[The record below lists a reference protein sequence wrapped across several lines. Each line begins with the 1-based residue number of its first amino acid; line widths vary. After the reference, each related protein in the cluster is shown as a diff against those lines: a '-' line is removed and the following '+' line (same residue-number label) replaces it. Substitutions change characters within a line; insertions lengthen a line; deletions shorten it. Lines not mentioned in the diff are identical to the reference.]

1 MGRLLRA
8 ASHACRTALR
18 GNRQAGGD
26 PAHGADRCA
35 ERPAAIAAPRRPAD
49 RPRLLCEAAMNAP
62 VRNGSAL
69 LGMRGV
75 VKRFGGVQALQGVDF
90 DLHSGEIH
98 ALLGEN
104 GAGKSTLMNILSGV
118 IEPDAGEMRIDGSP
132 VRFADPRAA
141 QAAGVAMIFQE
152 LDLVPGLDVT
162 ANLFLGRELTRAG
175 VLDRAT
181 MRREARSRLETVGV
195 EIDVDQPVGE
205 LSVGRRQIVAI
216 AKALTY
222 ASRILVMDEPT
233 AALTAAE
240 VERLFAVM
248 REIAGRG
255 VGIVYISHRL
265 EEVPRVADRVTVLR
279 DGQVAG
285 IAPASAPQSELVRLL
300 VGRPLAE
307 LYPRRSGEFGRSVL
321 RLEQAGF
328 RPKNARAGWQAPV
341 DISLEVRAG
350 EIVGLAGIMGAGR
363 TELLTALY
371 GAAGAGAWSGAV
383 EIDGAP
389 AYLSSI
395 RGARA
400 EGLGLVTDDRRGSRL
415 MLRDSVGRNL
425 VLTVLRRVS
434 PFFLMSRAREAEL
447 AREAIHAFDV
457 RPALPEVPVGA
468 LSGGN
473 QQKVVLAKEV
483 LGGPRL
489 LLLDEPTR
497 GVDVGAKG
505 EIYARIRELAGKG
518 LGVLIASSEMPEL
531 IGLCDR
537 VIVLRRGRTVAEFP
551 GGADEHEVLA
561 AAETNEGQTHG

>member
-1 MGRLLRA
+1 
-8 ASHACRTALR
+8 
-18 GNRQAGGD
+18 
-26 PAHGADRCA
+26 
-35 ERPAAIAAPRRPAD
+35 
-49 RPRLLCEAAMNAP
+49 MNAA
-62 VRNGSAL
+62 VRDFSAL
-69 LGMRGV
+69 LAMRGV

-90 DLHSGEIH
+90 DLYPGEIH

-118 IEPDAGEMRIDGSP
+118 IEPDAGEMRIDGRP
-132 VRFADPRAA
+132 MRFADPRAA
-141 QAAGVAMIFQE
+141 QAAGVATIFQE

-175 VLDRAT
+175 VLDRAA
-181 MRREARSRLETVGV
+181 MRRAARTRLEAVGV

-240 VERLFAVM
+240 VERLFTVM
-248 REIAGRG
+248 REIAARG

-265 EEVPRVADRVTVLR
+265 EEVPRVAGRVTVLR

-285 IAPASAPQSELVRLL
+285 VAPADAPQSELVRLL
-300 VGRPLAE
+300 VGRPLTE
-307 LYPRRSGEFGRSVL
+307 LYPRRASEYGRPVL
-321 RLEQAGF
+321 NLEKAGF
-328 RPKNARAGWQAPV
+328 RPKRQRAGWQAPD

-363 TELLTALY
+363 TELLSALY
-371 GAAGAGAWSGAV
+371 GASGPGKWSGVV
-383 EIDGAP
+383 EIEGRP
-389 AYLSSI
+389 ARLVSI
-395 RGARA
+395 RAARA
-400 EGLGLVTDDRRGSRL
+400 EGLGFVTDDRRGSGL
-415 MLRDSVGRNL
+415 MLRDKVGRNL
-425 VLTVLRRVS
+425 VMTVIRRIS
-434 PFFLMSRAREAEL
+434 PFFLMSSAREAAL
-447 AREAIHAFDV
+447 ARGAIRSFDV

-483 LGGPRL
+483 LGDPQL

-505 EIYARIRELAGKG
+505 EIYARIRALAGQG

-531 IGLCDR
+531 LGLCDR
-537 VIVLRRGRTVAEFP
+537 VVVLRRGRTVAEFA
-551 GGADEHEVLA
+551 GGADERAVLA
-561 AAETNEGQTHG
+561 AAETGEGSDP

>member
-1 MGRLLRA
+1 
-8 ASHACRTALR
+8 
-18 GNRQAGGD
+18 
-26 PAHGADRCA
+26 
-35 ERPAAIAAPRRPAD
+35 
-49 RPRLLCEAAMNAP
+49 MNAA
-62 VRNGSAL
+62 VRDFSAL
-69 LGMRGV
+69 LAMRGV
-75 VKRFGGVQALQGVDF
+75 AKRFGGVQALQGVDF
-90 DLHSGEIH
+90 DLYPGEIH

-118 IEPDAGEMRIDGSP
+118 IEPDAGEMRIDGQP
-132 VRFADPRAA
+132 MRFADPRAA
-141 QAAGVAMIFQE
+141 QAAGVATIFQE

-175 VLDRAT
+175 VLDRAA
-181 MRREARSRLETVGV
+181 MRRAARTRLEVVGV

-248 REIAGRG
+248 REIAARG

-265 EEVPRVADRVTVLR
+265 EEVPRVAGRVTVLR

-285 IAPASAPQSELVRLL
+285 VAPANAPQSELVRLL
-300 VGRPLAE
+300 VGRPLTE
-307 LYPRRSGEFGRSVL
+307 FYPRRADKPGAPVL
-321 RLEQAGF
+321 RLETASF
-328 RPKNARAGWQAPV
+328 RPKRQRAGWQAPD

-363 TELLTALY
+363 TELLSALY
-371 GAAGAGAWSGAV
+371 GAAGPGKWSGIV
-383 EIDGAP
+383 EIEGKP
-389 AYLSSI
+389 ARLASI
-395 RGARA
+395 RAARA
-400 EGLGLVTDDRRGSRL
+400 EGVGFVTDDRRGSGL
-415 MLRDSVGRNL
+415 MLRDKVGRNL
-425 VLTVLRRVS
+425 VMTVLRKIS
-434 PFFLMSRAREAEL
+434 PFFLMSPAREAAL
-447 AREAIHAFDV
+447 ARGAIRSFDV
-457 RPALPEVPVGA
+457 RPALPGVPVGA

-483 LGGPRL
+483 LGDPRL

-505 EIYARIRELAGKG
+505 EIYARIRALAGQG

-531 IGLCDR
+531 LGLCDR
-537 VIVLRRGRTVAEFP
+537 VIVLRRGRTVAEFA
-551 GGADEHEVLA
+551 GGADERAVLA
-561 AAETNEGQTHG
+561 AAETNEADTA

>member
-1 MGRLLRA
+1 MTDAPGQPLLV
-8 ASHACRTALR
+8 
-18 GNRQAGGD
+18 
-26 PAHGADRCA
+26 
-35 ERPAAIAAPRRPAD
+35 
-49 RPRLLCEAAMNAP
+49 M
-62 VRNGSAL
+62 RN
-69 LGMRGV
+69 V
-75 VKRFGGVQALQGVDF
+75 TKRFGGVQALRGVDF
-90 DLHSGEIH
+90 DLKRGEIH

-118 IEPDAGEMRIDGSP
+118 FSPDSGEILLEGAP
-132 VRFADPRAA
+132 LHFTDPRAA
-141 QAAGVAMIFQE
+141 QAAGVATIFQE

-162 ANLFLGRELTRAG
+162 ANLFLGRELIRGG
-175 VLDRAT
+175 VLDRAA
-181 MRREARSRLETVGV
+181 MRREAKLRLDAVGV
-195 EIDVDQPVGE
+195 DIDVDQPVGE

-240 VERLFAVM
+240 VDRLFAVM
-248 REIAGRG
+248 REIAARG

-279 DGQVAG
+279 DGLVAG
-285 IAPASAPQSELVRLL
+285 VAPATAPQSELVRLL
-300 VGRPLAE
+300 VGRPLDE
-307 LYPRRSGEFGRSVL
+307 LYPRRSGEFGRPVL
-321 RLEQAGF
+321 RLEKAAF
-328 RPKNARAGWQAPV
+328 NPKRARAGWQAPV
-341 DISLEVRAG
+341 DISLTVRAG

-371 GAAGAGAWSGAV
+371 GAAGPGRWSGAV
-383 EIDGAP
+383 EIDGEP
-389 AYLSSI
+389 ADLASI
-395 RGARA
+395 GASRA
-400 EGLGLVTDDRRGSRL
+400 EGLGFVTDDRRGSGL

-425 VLTVLRRVS
+425 VLSVLRRVS
-434 PFFLMSRAREAEL
+434 PFYLMSKAREGGL
-447 AREAIHAFDV
+447 ARDAIRSFDV
-457 RPALPEVPVGA
+457 RPPSPEIPVGA

-505 EIYARIRELAGKG
+505 EIYARIRELASKG

-537 VIVLRRGRTVAEFP
+537 IVVLRQGRTVAEFP
-551 GGADEHEVLA
+551 GGADEHAVLA
-561 AAETNEGQTHG
+561 AAESNEDATP